1 MAIITNNNNIICG
14 FISKP
19 TTIKTATNPTTNPTT
34 ITTAINPTTNPT
46 TITTATNPTTNPTTI
61 TTATNPTTN
70 PTTITTATNPTTNP
84 TTITTATNPTT
95 ITTATNPTTITTAT
109 TVTTKTTTITTATTV
124 TTKTTIITTAQH
136 QYCTNYASQTNSLNN
151 SMAFDKNSSFESKL
165 KFLTKIIENNAL
177 NCCMNCGTACYAY
190 TFTHSDGSCLLYTPV
205 TSLSPEDTVLVAS
218 NSLYFNRNYASG
230 YFMHL

>member
-46 TITTATNPTTNPTTI
+46 TITTATNPT
-61 TTATNPTTN
+61 
-70 PTTITTATNPTTNP
+70 
-84 TTITTATNPTT
+84 TNPTT